1 MLGLGSP
8 LGHRLKVPEGRFPG
22 VIGSVIRAPPSVI
35 NVYSRVQSN
44 KCLFEGKKKSILSGV
59 LLAFTSILSG
69 CLVSMLA
76 PFHLVAAATVAAKAV
91 VSSEG
96 FGVGYGWVVSDSQSG
111 ALRLPRLRARTFLF
125 VASATLAAK
134 AGVGQAH

>member
-1 MLGLGSP
+1 MQASSANPKGANARGRVPRLGDPYHGNEQNN
-8 LGHRLKVPEGRFPG
+8 H
-22 VIGSVIRAPPSVI
+22 I
-35 NVYSRVQSN
+35 NLY
-44 KCLFEGKKKSILSGV
+44 L
-59 LLAFTSILSG
+59 
-69 CLVSMLA
+69 
-76 PFHLVAAATVAAKAV
+76 AV

-96 FGVGYGWVVSDSQSG
+96 FGALVRGWVVSGSQAG

>member
-1 MLGLGSP
+1 MRTPLHHVSVVSINGSIAC
-8 LGHRLKVPEGRFPG
+8 KK
-22 VIGSVIRAPPSVI
+22 
-35 NVYSRVQSN
+35 N
-44 KCLFEGKKKSILSGV
+44 KI
-59 LLAFTSILSG
+59 II
-69 CLVSMLA
+69 
-76 PFHLVAAATVAAKAV
+76 HLVASATLAAKAV

-96 FGVGYGWVVSDSQSG
+96 FGVGYGWVVSDSQAG